1 MRLGIQAWLA
11 FWVGTIFLG
20 LQATPITYIAPEQLK
35 AREYVITRPGFYIL
49 TDDAMYL
56 KDATAITI
64 AADHVTLDLNDKV
77 LTTSSGTVGI
87 SLQGPRENITIK
99 NGKIY
104 GFSQHGI
111 DVDAG
116 SHHLTFETISV
127 TGSHDISGRGTSGI
141 SLAGSH
147 EHSMYHV
154 AITKCSTHGFDRGL
168 HAKNTHEVT
177 IDQGSFTHNGIGICA
192 EYADDWFIEGINASY
207 NVGNARDVFTGGIL
221 STACRGWHLQYSTFN
236 FNKACGQGACFG
248 ALFQPASS
256 FGEGESSAHTISDC
270 EFSNN
275 SSEHSFA
282 RGLDLML
289 ANACHIKNCSFNKNF
304 STVAAARGLSISGA
318 GHLIEECRADANWT
332 SAAGYKA
339 SGILIETGSA
349 ITVAGCRCSANVSI
363 ASNALANGIG
373 LGVIAGS
380 QKCVIKNCSSIANA
394 SIGFQD
400 NSTPGDNLWVDNV
413 AWGHGQN
420 DYVGC

>member
-1 MRLGIQAWLA
+1 MRLGIQAWLMCC
-11 FWVGTIFLG
+11 VGSIFVWLE
-20 LQATPITYIAPEQLK
+20 ATPITYIAPEQIK
-35 AREYVITRPGFYIL
+35 AREYVITRPGFYVL
-49 TDDAMYL
+49 TDSVTYL

-77 LTTSSGTVGI
+77 ITTSSGAVGI

-99 NGKIY
+99 NGKLY
-104 GFSQHGI
+104 GFSRHGI
-111 DVDAG
+111 DVGEGA
-116 SHHLTFETISV
+116 HHLSFETIFVARSLDV
-127 TGSHDISGRGTSGI
+127 AGLGTSGI
-141 SLAGSH
+141 SLVGLP
-147 EHSMYHV
+147 EHPIYNV
-154 AITKCSTHGFDRGL
+154 AITKCSIHGFDRGL
-168 HAKNTHEVT
+168 YGKNAHEMT
-177 IDQGSFTHNGIGICA
+177 IAQATSTHNGIGIFG
-192 EYADDWFIEGINASY
+192 EYADDWFIEGTNASY
-207 NVGNARDVFTGGIL
+207 NVGNAGDVFSGGII
-221 STACRGWHLQYSTFN
+221 STACRGWHLERSTFN
-236 FNKACGQGACFG
+236 FNKACGRGACFG

-275 SSEHSFA
+275 SSEYSFA

-289 ANACHIKNCSFNKNF
+289 ASACSIKNCSFNKNF
-304 STVAAARGLSISGA
+304 STVAAVRGLSISGA
-318 GHLIEECRADANWT
+318 GHLIEQCRADANWT

-349 ITVAGCRCSANVSI
+349 ITIAWCRCSANVSM
-363 ASNALANGIG
+363 ASNPPANGIG

-394 SIGFQD
+394 SVGLQD
-400 NSTPGDNLWVDNV
+400 NSTQGDNLWVNNV